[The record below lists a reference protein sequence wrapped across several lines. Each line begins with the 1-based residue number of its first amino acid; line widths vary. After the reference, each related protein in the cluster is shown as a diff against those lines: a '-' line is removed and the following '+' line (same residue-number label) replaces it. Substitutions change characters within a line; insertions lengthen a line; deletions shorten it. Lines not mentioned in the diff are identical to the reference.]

1 MNLKMPPNQS
11 TVITTRVQLQ
21 GYGLTRYQSTKIT
34 QGLTPASKKGRTY
47 IYLVSDVISSI
58 RNYIDYPRVKPSTR
72 QQLITVLDSL
82 LERLGNVISLP
93 INTTLSSHPE
103 IGELTKQLFKAMSAT
118 DKTLIELKA
127 TAATING
134 KYK

>member
-21 GYGLTRYQSTKIT
+21 GYGLTQYQSTKIT
-34 QGLTPASKKGRTY
+34 QGLTPTSKQGRTY

-58 RNYIDYPRVKPSTR
+58 RNYVDYPRVKPSTQ
-72 QQLITVLDSL
+72 QQLTTVLDSL

-103 IGELTKQLFKAMSAT
+103 IRELTKQLFKAMSAT